1 MQFNII
7 ERVCISVPWVT
18 PPVLMAFLAT
28 AGGFKGAIFQVI
40 SIVFLAILWTP
51 FVMLSNKQNA

>member
-1 MQFNII
+1 MIPFVVGPTVLAESYLCMQFNII

-28 AGGFKGAIFQVI
+28 AVFKGAI
-40 SIVFLAILWTP
+40 S
-51 FVMLSNKQNA
+51 K